1 MSRKR
6 QGRVCLR
13 CVCGVSAVCL
23 GCVCRLVEDDD
34 ALALH
39 RARDEL
45 RDLRVEEVPVVTA
58 AGGEVR
64 LRTGPLPASRLA
76 HW

>member
-1 MSRKR
+1 MSRK
-6 QGRVCLR
+6 CLGSVKGG
-13 CVCGVSAVCL
+13 CVCGVW